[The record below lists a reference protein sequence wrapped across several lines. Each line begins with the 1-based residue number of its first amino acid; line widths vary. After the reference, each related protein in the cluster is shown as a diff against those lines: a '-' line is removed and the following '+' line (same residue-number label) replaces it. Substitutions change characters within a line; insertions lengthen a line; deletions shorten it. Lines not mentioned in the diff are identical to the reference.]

1 MASKKNRILAVD
13 DNRAIL
19 NVARF
24 TLENAGFHVTTAR
37 DGRAAWRLLQEEDFE
52 LMLTDY
58 RMPHMDGEML
68 CKRIQE
74 EERLRGMPIIL
85 LSAKGLELDLSRLR
99 AELGVSEVMFKPF
112 SPSGLVATVKRCL
125 SANASLV

>member
-1 MASKKNRILAVD
+1 MASKQNRILAVD

-52 LMLTDY
+52 LVLTDY
-58 RMPHMDGEML
+58 RMPHMDGEIL
-68 CKRIQE
+68 CKRIRE
-74 EERLRGMPIIL
+74 
-85 LSAKGLELDLSRLR
+85 
-99 AELGVSEVMFKPF
+99 AE
-112 SPSGLVATVKRCL
+112 
-125 SANASLV
+125 